1 MNQHSIRGD
10 RRRLS
15 RRLLLRSALGA
26 SVVGLLAACGGDD
39 DDEGEAGDPT
49 STPVSEP
56 TATDVEPT
64 AAPEATA
71 TGEDAPATSADT
83 GTSADAGTF
92 PTTVEHKYGSTTIE
106 SDPKRVVSL
115 GYKDQDSI
123 LAVGVKPIAV
133 RYWYGDE
140 PYAVYPWAQEA
151 LADATPEVLDMP
163 ELDFEKVVAL
173 EPDLII
179 GVYLASSAEEYETL
193 SRIAPTVAQSGDYID
208 YGMPWQESTVVIGRA
223 LGREDLAQELVEA
236 VETQYDEARQAH
248 PNWAGKRVVVGS
260 PGTDGQFGFFASQ
273 DQRSRIFT
281 SLGFEVPAEFDEIA
295 GDQFYGTISIE
306 QAEILD
312 QDLLVFQQ
320 LEFVEGG
327 RAAIEADPL
336 LSQLKV
342 MQEGRAIYIDGELDD
357 ALQFCTVL
365 SLPFLLEGVI
375 PMIEAALGD
384 E

>member
-15 RRLLLRSALGA
+15 RRLLRRSALGA

-39 DDEGEAGDPT
+39 DEGEAGDPT

-56 TATDVEPT
+56 TAADVEPT

-71 TGEDAPATSADT
+71 TGEDAPAASAESATSADT

-140 PYAVYPWAQEA
+140 PYAVYPWAQDE
-151 LADATPEVLDMP
+151 LGDAKPEILDMP
-163 ELDFEKVVAL
+163 ELDFEKIVAL
-173 EPDLII
+173 E
-179 GVYLASSAEEYETL
+179 
-193 SRIAPTVAQSGDYID
+193 
-208 YGMPWQESTVVIGRA
+208 
-223 LGREDLAQELVEA
+223 REDLAQELVET

-260 PGTDGQFGFFASQ
+260 PGADGQFGFFASQ

-306 QAEILD
+306 QAKILD

-336 LSQLKV
+336 LSQLEV